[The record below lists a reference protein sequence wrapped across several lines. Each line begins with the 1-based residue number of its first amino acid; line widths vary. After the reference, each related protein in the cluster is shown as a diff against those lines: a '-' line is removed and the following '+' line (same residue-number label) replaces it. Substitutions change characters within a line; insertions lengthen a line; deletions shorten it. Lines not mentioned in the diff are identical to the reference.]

1 MPARAIGSG
10 TISFGL
16 VSIPVKLYTSA
27 SPQKVQF
34 HLLHKKCG
42 GRMKQQYLCATDN
55 EVVPREEMVKGYEY
69 ARSQLVQFSDEELE
83 QLESER
89 TGSIDIVEFVPS
101 DSVDLVEVEKSYY
114 LGPDKGGDK
123 AYQLLG
129 EAMERRGH
137 AAVGRWAARGKEQLV
152 LVCPYRD
159 GLILHQMFY
168 ANEVRAFSDVPMPDT
183 DEIKEPE
190 LALAVRLIEQIAVAA
205 FEPVK
210 YKDAVRERI
219 EAYLKF
225 VEEMRAYLVE
235 QQKAHPDCKG
245 FFSDMEKIVQE
256 FDGCVAARWEKIRT
270 PSYVA
275 ELNEDFRKN
284 GLDLEGPDAIAKCKK
299 YTQALVEVGDNQ
311 DELVGEC
318 RWVAKTL
325 RQKAGLLMATDPK
338 VAPVAEEV
346 RARTGK
352 ILRNSN
358 AVERSEH

>member
-1 MPARAIGSG
+1 VALLEGAGIWHSIEVTPADAGKVVPLPWKMPFVAQWRADFTRPDGLVDSWAVLLQKQKGGGFTKPSWFESQILPIPPDRKRWTTVLGSFLYPCWSDPDLQAYLQPLDHPKLKFSGPTIIYPVHREKETPVDLYTVECIARASLGS
-10 TISFGL
+10 T
-16 VSIPVKLYTSA
+16 VCESIIDLA
-27 SPQKVQF
+27 
-34 HLLHKKCG
+34 G
-42 GRMKQQYLCATDN
+42 NKQQF
-55 EVVPREEMVKGYEY
+55 KGNTTCGVRDVLKPIY
-69 ARSQLVQFSDEELE
+69 AQGQQKQNRAKIEKELDRG
-83 QLESER
+83 LL
-89 TGSIDIVEFVPS
+89 FVT
-101 DSVDLVEVEKSYY
+101 
-114 LGPDKGGDK
+114 
-123 AYQLLG
+123 
-129 EAMERRGH
+129 H
-137 AAVGRWAARGKEQLV
+137 
-152 LVCPYRD
+152 
-159 GLILHQMFY
+159 
-168 ANEVRAFSDVPMPDT
+168 
-183 DEIKEPE
+183 
-190 LALAVRLIEQIAVAA
+190 
-205 FEPVK
+205 
-210 YKDAVRERI
+210 VRERI
-219 EAYLKF
+219 DAYLKF
-225 VEEMRAYLVE
+225 VVEMRAYLVE

-338 VAPVAEEV
+338 VAPVAEAV
-346 RARTGK
+346 RARTGQ